1 MADYNR
7 FIKHMAEDIYPEE
20 KKEQDKKNKDKKEKE
35 ND

>member
-7 FIKHMAEDIYPEE
+7 FIKRMAEHIYPEE

-35 ND
+35 NE